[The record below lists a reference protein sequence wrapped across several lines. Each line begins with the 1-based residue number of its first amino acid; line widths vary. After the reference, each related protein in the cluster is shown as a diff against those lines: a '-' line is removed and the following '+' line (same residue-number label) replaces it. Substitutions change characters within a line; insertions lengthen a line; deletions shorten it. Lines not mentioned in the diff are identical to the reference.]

1 MGYVFSSMLFL
12 FLSLF
17 PSVLMSTLLLR
28 AEQTTAKEKRCPAAR
43 RRHLRPQGAVLAGAA
58 ERPPGPACALHPGGG
73 RRAAGSSPP
82 GRLHGAGGRS
92 RLPPTVLGQR
102 SSQRGPDAIVCA
114 RGDEARHVFPSP
126 WIELSPPQHGF
137 PECGP
142 LFNSSVSR
150 GRQGTRERGPPL
162 RARPALPKAVAP
174 TPSGALG
181 HVFGSLAGAA
191 GWAHGPEDT
200 SQTKASRAAPAAQC
214 RSGRLGPR
222 PTPRRHASPSDK
234 RAQAGGTG
242 GAVCACVCACEPATS
257 TVWLRGARPPWLWEN
272 RGEGFLCNQ
281 KPPRDQQG

>member
-28 AEQTTAKEKRCPAAR
+28 AKQKTAKEKRCPVAR
-43 RRHLRPQGAVLAGAA
+43 RRHLRPQGAVPAGAA
-58 ERPPGPACALHPGGG
+58 ERPPGPACALHPEEAAGPLAHP
-73 RRAAGSSPP
+73 RRAGCTGPAAGAASRPRCWASAPAS
-82 GRLHGAGGRS
+82 GA
-92 RLPPTVLGQR
+92 LTR
-102 SSQRGPDAIVCA
+102 SSA

-142 LFNSSVSR
+142 RFNSSVSR
-150 GRQGTRERGPPL
+150 GRQGTRERGPPSGL
-162 RARPALPKAVAP
+162 GQPCPRRWLQRLPE
-174 TPSGALG
+174 PSGM
-181 HVFGSLAGAA
+181 FLAAWPGAA

-200 SQTKASRAAPAAQC
+200 SQTKASRAGPAARC

-281 KPPRDQQG
+281 KLPRDRQG

>member
-1 MGYVFSSMLFL
+1 
-12 FLSLF
+12 
-17 PSVLMSTLLLR
+17 MSTLLLR
-28 AEQTTAKEKRCPAAR
+28 AKQTTAKEKRCPAAR
-43 RRHLRPQGAVLAGAA
+43 RRHLRPQGAVPAGAA
-58 ERPPGPACALHPGGG
+58 ERPPGPACVLHPGGG

-142 LFNSSVSR
+142 RFNSSVSR
-150 GRQGTRERGPPL
+150 GCRGKRERGPPSGL
-162 RARPALPKAVAP
+162 GQPCPRRWLQRLPE
-174 TPSGALG
+174 PSGM
-181 HVFGSLAGAA
+181 FLAAWPGAA

-200 SQTKASRAAPAAQC
+200 SQTKASRAGPAAQC
-214 RSGRLGPR
+214 RSGRLGYR

-281 KPPRDQQG
+281 KLPRDRQG